1 MFSALINEENISK
14 FKSNTPF
21 VIRASNFPDIS
32 WQTVL
37 EILNYDMLNGRP
49 TGSKIYKDYG
59 FRLIEATRIPEVRLL
74 ADALY
79 SVFAKSPHFEDLN
92 EEDQAHQ
99 IYISLT
105 TQRGSYADKH
115 HEPEHVIFWQIQG
128 SSTWTIFKNET
139 EVDIVEVLNQGDI
152 IYCPPSRWHHV
163 AANSPRC
170 GISMGFGSLAV

>member
-49 TGSKIYKDYG
+49 TGSKMYKDYG

-74 ADALY
+74 ADELY

-92 EEDQAHQ
+92 EEKTEKIILNAKND
-99 IYISLT
+99 SKDNLT
-105 TQRGSYADKH
+105 ELICA
-115 HEPEHVIFWQIQG
+115 E
-128 SSTWTIFKNET
+128 
-139 EVDIVEVLNQGDI
+139 
-152 IYCPPSRWHHV
+152 
-163 AANSPRC
+163 
-170 GISMGFGSLAV
+170 